1 VTLSGIYSM
10 DRSSEWCG
18 ARPTRRNRP
27 RSRGPNGQPVD
38 APGHIADV
46 TSHLAIPNSGVRR
59 YAAALQSLV
68 SAGVRDRLARAVR
81 RLCAR
86 GRWIRTIGPRHERA
100 GFCCGRRIAEP
111 NGGSQKG
118 LFLIRYRWFE
128 SISLQ
133 RRATNC
139 TGGGL
144 RWSPA
149 AIHAPIG
156 TRTATAAAVTAIVSG
171 AADPRK
177 ARFPTTPALAGGRR
191 GCFAL

>member
-1 VTLSGIYSM
+1 M

-86 GRWIRTIGPRHERA
+86 GNGFEPSVPGTKGPV
-100 GFCCGRRIAEP
+100 FVAE
-111 NGGSQKG
+111 GE
-118 LFLIRYRWFE
+118 L
-128 SISLQ
+128 
-133 RRATNC
+133 
-139 TGGGL
+139 
-144 RWSPA
+144 
-149 AIHAPIG
+149 
-156 TRTATAAAVTAIVSG
+156 
-171 AADPRK
+171 
-177 ARFPTTPALAGGRR
+177 
-191 GCFAL
+191 

>member
-1 VTLSGIYSM
+1 MRGRGCVTLSGIYSM
-10 DRSSEWCG
+10 DRTSEWCG

-111 NGGSQKG
+111 NGSSQKG
-118 LFLIRYRWFE
+118 LFLIRYRWFD

-133 RRATNC
+133 RRVSNEPQ
-139 TGGGL
+139 GK
-144 RWSPA
+144 
-149 AIHAPIG
+149 
-156 TRTATAAAVTAIVSG
+156 VTAEAVAI
-171 AADPRK
+171 A
-177 ARFPTTPALAGGRR
+177 
-191 GCFAL
+191 